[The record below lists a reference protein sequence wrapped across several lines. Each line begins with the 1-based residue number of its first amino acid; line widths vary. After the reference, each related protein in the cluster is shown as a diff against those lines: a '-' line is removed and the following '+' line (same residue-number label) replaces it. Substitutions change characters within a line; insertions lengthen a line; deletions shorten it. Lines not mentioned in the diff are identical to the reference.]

1 MERAWA
7 LLRRIAERYQSI
19 LGENLTGL
27 YAHGSLA
34 FGCFRWDKSDIDFL
48 VVTEREP
55 SLEQKRRMI
64 EALLAWDREAP
75 PKGFE
80 MSVVMAEDCR
90 RAAHPSP
97 YSLHFSNAHKTRYQQ
112 DLTGYCREMHGVDPD
127 LIAHYGVTRAVG
139 RAVCG
144 LPVEDVFGAVQKA
157 DYLDSIR
164 ADLAQ
169 AERDVTENPV
179 YVILNLC
186 RALAYQREGLVLS
199 KAQGG
204 AWGMERMPEDAE
216 IIRAA
221 LHAYTTEQTFHMDA
235 ARAAD
240 FAARQKARLF
250 QPGEKNSATID
261 KGETRR

>member
-19 LGENLTGL
+19 LGDNLTGV

-55 SLEQKRRMI
+55 SLEQKRQMI

-80 MSVVMAEDCR
+80 MSVVLAEDCR

-97 YSLHFSNAHKTRYQQ
+97 YLLHFSNAHKAQYQQ

-144 LPVEDVFGAVQKA
+144 RPVEEVFGPVRKA

-169 AERDVTENPV
+169 AEQDVTDNPV

-204 AWGMERMPEDAE
+204 AWAVEAMPEDTE
-216 IIRAA
+216 VIRVA
-221 LHAYTTEQTFHMDA
+221 LYAYTTDRAFQMDA
-235 ARAAD
+235 ARTVD
-240 FAARQKARLF
+240 FAARQKVRLF
-250 QPGEKNSATID
+250 QDEEKDGAD
-261 KGETRR
+261 KG

>member
-19 LGENLTGL
+19 LEDNMTGV

-48 VVTEREP
+48 VVTRREP

-80 MSVVMAEDCR
+80 MSVVLAEDCR

-97 YSLHFSNAHKTRYQQ
+97 YSLHFSNAHKARCQA

-139 RAVCG
+139 RVVCG
-144 LPVEDVFGAVQKA
+144 PPVEAVFGPVRKA

-169 AERDVTENPV
+169 AEKDVTENPV

-204 AWGMERMPEDAE
+204 AWAVEALPEDAE
-216 IIRAA
+216 VIRAA
-221 LHAYTTEQTFHMDA
+221 MAAYTTDQAFPMDE
-235 ARAAD
+235 ARAAA

-250 QPGEKNSATID
+250 QDEEKDGAD
-261 KGETRR
+261 KG